1 MKKFLL
7 LILLVL
13 STHLAAEVKVLA
25 FAGSTR
31 EGSFNKKLAAEA
43 AQIARQ
49 MGAKVTLI
57 DLKDYPMPFYDADL
71 ESSRGMP
78 VNARRFRQLMVES
91 DALIIASPNYNGS
104 FSAVLKNA
112 LDWAS
117 RGEKG
122 GASREAY
129 KGKKFAL
136 LSASPGRR
144 GGAGGL
150 AQLRVVIEDIGGEV
164 IKTQVSIPCANSA
177 FDAKGGLANA
187 DTKRELQQEIQKLLE
202 LCRKGK

>member
-31 EGSFNKKLAAEA
+31 EGSCNKKLAAEA

-71 ESSRGMP
+71 EASKGMP
-78 VNARRFRQLMVES
+78 VTARRFRQLMIES
-91 DALIIASPNYNGS
+91 NAIIIASPNYNGS
-104 FSAVLKNA
+104 FTAVLKNA

-117 RGEKG
+117 RGESG
-122 GASREAY
+122 GASREAF

-136 LSASPGRR
+136 LSTSPGRG
-144 GGAGGL
+144 GGASGL

-164 IKTQVSIPCANSA
+164 IKPQVSVPGANSA
-177 FDAKGGLANA
+177 FDTKGRLVNA
-187 DTKRELQQEIQKLLE
+187 SAKRELLQEIQQLFRSKS
-202 LCRKGK
+202 